1 MPLDTRG
8 WQRAVPLPRLDAPQ
22 GARAGSRGGGVSDQ
36 GNGSDGWRKSSFSG
50 SNNECV
56 EVRRGKHAVE
66 VRDSK
71 NPHGY
76 VLRFTTAEWSAFV
89 DGVRAGEFD
98 T

>member
-1 MPLDTRG
+1 M
-8 WQRAVPLPRLDAPQ
+8 
-22 GARAGSRGGGVSDQ
+22 SDQ

-56 EVRRGKHAVE
+56 EVRLGKNEVE

-71 NPHGY
+71 RPQGY
-76 VLRFTTAEWSAFV
+76 VLRFTTAEWSVFLN
-89 DGVRAGEFD
+89 GVRAGEFD